1 MKLTEYD
8 YDLFVIGA
16 GSGGVRAARMSA
28 QYGGRVAIAEQQ
40 YLGGTCVNVG
50 CVPKKLFVYASSFS
64 EEFESAAGFGW
75 HLPPASFDWPT
86 LRDNKN
92 AEIERLNGIYAGLLD
107 SAGVRLFN
115 DRAVVSG
122 PHEVVVGDQTISSK
136 YILVCPGGR
145 PFVPDFMGA
154 EHVIT
159 SDQAFFLEALP
170 EVITVVGG
178 GYISV
183 EFAGIFNGL
192 GVETHLV
199 YRGPL
204 FLKKFDQDLRENLAE
219 EMAAKGIN
227 LHFDTEITEI
237 KKSGDLLVSQ
247 LSSGEILTS
256 GQVMYATGR
265 LPNTEN
271 LGLDKTAV
279 TIDRHGAIEVDS
291 YFQTKESSIYAIG
304 DVIGRV
310 ELTPVAIQEGMIL
323 ADNLFR
329 RGSTVMDYDFIPSA
343 VFSQPNLATVGLTE
357 AEARKQFS
365 NIDIY
370 RSRFTPMKQTLGGGE
385 EKIVMKLV
393 VDADSDRVV
402 GCHMLGEGA
411 GELIQGLAVAIKAGA
426 RKQDFDATVGIHPT
440 AAEEFVTMREAS

>member
-1 MKLTEYD
+1 MTEYQF
-8 YDLFVIGA
+8 DLFVIGA

-28 QYGGRVAIAEQQ
+28 QYGARVAIAEQQ

-64 EEFESAAGFGW
+64 EEFASAAGFGW
-75 HLPPASFDWPT
+75 QVPPPSFDWPT

-92 AEIERLNGIYAGLLD
+92 VEIERLNGIYSRLLD
-107 SAGVRLFN
+107 DAGVQLFS

-122 PHEVVVGDQTISSK
+122 PHEVMVGDQTISSK
-136 YILVCPGGR
+136 YILLCPGGR
-145 PFVPDFMGA
+145 PFVPDFVGA

-159 SDQAFFLEALP
+159 SDQAFFLDALP
-170 EVITVVGG
+170 EVVTIVGG

-204 FLKKFDQDLRENLAE
+204 FLKKFDMDLRTNLAE
-219 EMAAKGIN
+219 EMASRGIK

-237 KKSGDLLVSQ
+237 KKSGDLLVSR
-247 LSSGEILTS
+247 LSTGETLNS

-265 LPNTEN
+265 VPNTEN

-279 TIDRHGAIEVDS
+279 TTDQRGAIVVDP
-291 YFQTKESSIYAIG
+291 YFQTGESSIYAIG

-329 RGSTVMDYDFIPSA
+329 GGDTVMDYDFIPSA
-343 VFSQPNLATVGLTE
+343 VFSQPNLATVGLSE
-357 AEARKQFS
+357 EQARQQFD
-365 NIDIY
+365 NVDIY
-370 RSRFTPMKQTLGGGE
+370 RSRFKPMKQTLGGGE
-385 EKIVMKLV
+385 EKVFMKLV
-393 VDADSDRVV
+393 VDTDTDRVV